1 MSIEFPRFTAC
12 AIVEMAEGSGSGQ
25 ATTVGRQDKK
35 PHIAA
40 WTVGCFASA
49 ISDFL
54 HIVDRRHDVRV
65 FIFANDFSEYRTS
78 RVQL

>member
-40 WTVGCFASA
+40 WTVGCFVCGF
-49 ISDFL
+49 SDLL
-54 HIVDRRHDVRV
+54 HIADQHRDVRV
-65 FIFANDFSEYRTS
+65 IHFANDFSEYRTS
-78 RVQL
+78 WTQP

>member
-1 MSIEFPRFTAC
+1 MSIVFPRFATL
-12 AIVEMAEGSGSGQ
+12 AIVDMAKGSGAGQ
-25 ATTVGRQDKK
+25 TTTVGRQDKK

-49 ISDFL
+49 FSDFL